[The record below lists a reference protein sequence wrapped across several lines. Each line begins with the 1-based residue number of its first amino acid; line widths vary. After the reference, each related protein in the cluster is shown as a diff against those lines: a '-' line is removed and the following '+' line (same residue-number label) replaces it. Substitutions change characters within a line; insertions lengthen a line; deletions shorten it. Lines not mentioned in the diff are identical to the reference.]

1 MYKPTPLTVYI
12 NTSEHINNIY
22 YLFSQFCFLRCQYFL
37 SSRELPV
44 HLQNTKRD
52 MLNDST
58 LSTILFRIE
67 HLFDG
72 QTSPSQK
79 SLETNTQDLFHSST
93 SNDVLRDLSLTNDI
107 VDDLDRYLINGDHLS
122 DSSHTSSPSMPPSS
136 VPPLTQQLSNQSSQF
151 EFILNA
157 LTASSARINE
167 ETTTYLNQGQPYE
180 IKFHVNNNSPS
191 ENLLPSIYRSILR
204 ICFWDKTLQSQER
217 ELMQKW
223 FNEYQLSSLFDIDMN
238 LTYGILSIIH
248 SRQVPNAVE
257 IVWDPSTTTSLF
269 LRFKCTSTDFA
280 QKRHGGEKGIP
291 LRIQID
297 TYGNDVDD
305 IKHLHSCCCKI
316 QLFRLK
322 GAQRKNKADQIKIDK
337 LNSDQRR
344 RYQTTLEYTI
354 LQPCNVSPLYT
365 LNLLSLSYPPE
376 DLSDVYTPSTITTD
390 DLIIPKRDGIDI
402 AKKRNRSIG
411 FLSSSLP
418 DMKYNCSELQ
428 KTEREKITKITVRSS
443 NEEVLNWLNNN
454 NFSSVSN
461 RFQHY
466 TGTDLLRLTINDI
479 RRICNGDDSI
489 SIRLYNQLNETVIPP
504 LKTLYIKTSN
514 NDTYSAI
521 YLHTLTRNEL
531 IEKIFQ
537 LIQQTQQ
544 DPYNLILELNKIK
557 IKIDNDNVVK
567 YSLPNGGQ
575 FYLKIFPYEF
585 VLCLI
590 NNSIPDD

>member
-1 MYKPTPLTVYI
+1 
-12 NTSEHINNIY
+12 
-22 YLFSQFCFLRCQYFL
+22 
-37 SSRELPV
+37 
-44 HLQNTKRD
+44 